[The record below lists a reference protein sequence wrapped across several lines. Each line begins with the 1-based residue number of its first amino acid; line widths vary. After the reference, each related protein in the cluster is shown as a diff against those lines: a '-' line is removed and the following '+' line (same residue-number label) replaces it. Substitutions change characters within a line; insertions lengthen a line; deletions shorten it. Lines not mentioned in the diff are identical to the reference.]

1 MSFTTNIDGSIGG
14 NSVLVFN
21 SVNVC
26 TDNVS
31 CDNLSATNA
40 SIINLTT
47 NYFEPSSIFSPLVEG
62 THGEFDNCSVNN
74 LSILNDVSIVGNLDL
89 TNISIEN
96 ASVSNDLSVDN
107 EISTTFLS
115 CFGDINCSANIS
127 GLSLNISN
135 DANISGRVGLNG
147 IDFKRTPNDGG
158 GIPAYLNVNSASL
171 QMYLNYSMTFNRN
184 NSGLVFMKLDY
195 ANNNVNMSNLSLY
208 NLSLTNSN
216 VSNMSV
222 HNLSTQS
229 VTLRQIEYRN
239 NPSGVKSYVSVNS
252 GSVKQFH
259 KSSWV
264 FQKDDEAGIV
274 FMKIDYANNNVN
286 MSNLSVYN
294 LSLTNSNVSNMSV
307 DNLSTN
313 LLNNISAG
321 DFITLTTDPTTQQLV
336 ITGQGGLNSSN
347 LSLDNLSVS
356 DSLTSVKMNVSN
368 LSVDNLST
376 DLLNNISAG
385 NNITLSTDATTNKI
399 VITGAGTS
407 VSGNVSVSDFV
418 ETITIMPS
426 GTLAFPVQG
435 INQTSNFV
443 TCKESQ
449 DGADY
454 TSTNMVQVNAGDKM
468 IFTWKQSAWKQS
480 GAVQASINCYLISG
494 TAPPSGSNRTR
505 VGRIYSYVY
514 PHSDHED
521 IVGTF
526 IYVAPSSFQF
536 YRSQMVVT
544 GGLVTQGQDYG
555 SATCTIYRATIP
567 NKITIPNLLN
577 VSNMSV
583 DNLSTNL
590 LNNLSA
596 GENISLTTDP
606 ITQQIVITGQGGGL
620 NSSNLSL
627 DNLSVSANI
636 NVSNLS
642 IAGDTDMKGK
652 LVVGDIE
659 FQQIGSTAVVSYLQT
674 NMPSMKWYLKKTMDF
689 RKDDGNG
696 IVFMKLNH
704 DVGNVNISN
713 LSNANLSVD
722 NVSVI
727 GSITTPSATI
737 TDLTISSG
745 GTFNHN
751 LIGSITEGANMSIV
765 SVLDKPRIGLNP
777 DINISNMSVDNISCY
792 GIIDVNRINASTL
805 HAEELNVSGSAP
817 LFTDGLNVYG
827 STTTQ
832 NISTGN
838 ISSGFITSDGDIRS
852 AGGFRALGGSG
863 IISTGAIQFNNAN
876 DGTGDSLEIYYT
888 GTQFGM
894 GTTSGKDF
902 TINAGYSTGGL
913 VVDGTINNINMSNCS
928 INNLSADNI
937 SSTELSLTTLRL
949 KDNTET
955 TKSSWFVYPTA
966 MEIYTQ
972 NDFRIRNQ
980 GLAGSPTFIEMD
992 TSRNNV
998 NISNLSSTNTSILN
1012 DMTITRDLDV
1022 DRYLSYKPRFLTR
1035 WRDNVYN
1042 ITGTAQDVQWNRDET
1057 AMSGGALQVSGDG
1070 IQALLAGWYRVDWS
1084 VGYRKIN
1091 NNDGERLTART
1102 YLRINNVFY
1111 GKYGFGSTTYLRSSS
1126 INRIG
1131 FSSGS
1136 QLVYANANDIIHVR
1150 TDCIIQANVDFTSDF
1165 GGQRILASSRF
1176 SCEYVSNSGET

>member
-89 TNISIEN
+89 TNISIQN

-115 CFGDINCSANIS
+115 CFGNINCSNNIS
-127 GLSLNISN
+127 GVSLNISN

-239 NPSGVKSYVSVNS
+239 NPAGVKSYVSVNS